1 MGTRRSCLKEG
12 DAEAGQGLRGGDLA
26 TGSQFQLKTLLPPTK
41 GPEGHFVSVFQ
52 SGILLFWQ
60 LQNIQIPDRHPLF
73 ESWHSFIPG
82 KLIQTNI
89 QNAEKS

>member
-1 MGTRRSCLKEG
+1 MGSRRSCLTEG
-12 DAEAGQGLRGGDLA
+12 DAEAGPGLGVQ
-26 TGSQFQLKTLLPPTK
+26 TGPLTASFNERLSSPTN

-60 LQNIQIPDRHPLF
+60 LQNIQISERHPLF
-73 ESWHSFIPG
+73 ESRHSFIPG

-89 QNAEKS
+89 

>member
-1 MGTRRSCLKEG
+1 MGRRRSCLKEG
-12 DAEAGQGLRGGDLA
+12 DAEAGPGLRGADLA
-26 TGSQFQLKTLLPPTK
+26 TDSQFQLKTLLFPTN

-60 LQNIQIPDRHPLF
+60 LQNIQISERHPLF
-73 ESWHSFIPG
+73 ESRQSFIPG